1 MGNTISKEQQT
12 LLASDSK
19 IGILATR
26 DEDGYPHLTFISSI
40 QALGDSKL
48 TFGKFCE
55 GLSKQFITERPDAG
69 FLALNGD
76 MELLRGTAVYE
87 SSAQTGEEYDEYNK
101 KPMFR
106 YNSYFGFSR
115 IYYLNVDDIT
125 PTEKLA
131 MGKIV
136 VGAIL
141 TRIAAFFQQKSVKGV
156 LAHVGKGIFA
166 ELDSLKFIA
175 YYDDRQRARIIPVI
189 QAGPAGTDRIVFA
202 LLPFGREIKRIPK
215 GCKAAVFAVNLKMES
230 VLVKGI
236 FEGVHGLPRAGR
248 FVIERVYNSMPP
260 KNEYIYPSHDA
271 PETVTDF

>member
-1 MGNTISKEQQT
+1 MGNIISKQQQA

-19 IGILATR
+19 IGILVTR

-40 QALGDSKL
+40 QALGESRL

-55 GLSKQFITERPDAG
+55 GLSKRFITERPEAG

-76 MELLRGTAVYE
+76 MEFLRGTAVYD
-87 SSAQTGEEYDEYNK
+87 SSAQTGKEFDEYNK

-125 PTEKLA
+125 PTEKLS
-131 MGKIV
+131 MKKIV
-136 VGAIL
+136 VGAVL
-141 TRIAAFFQQKSVKGV
+141 TRIAALFQKQSVKGA
-156 LAHVGKGIFA
+156 LGHVGKGIFA

-175 YYDDRQRARIIPVI
+175 YYDGRLRARIIPVI
-189 QAGPAGTDRIVFA
+189 QAGPAGTDRVVFS
-202 LLPFGREIKRIPK
+202 LLPFGKEIKRIPK

-236 FEGVHGLPRAGR
+236 YEGVHGLPRSGR

-271 PETVTDF
+271 LETITDF